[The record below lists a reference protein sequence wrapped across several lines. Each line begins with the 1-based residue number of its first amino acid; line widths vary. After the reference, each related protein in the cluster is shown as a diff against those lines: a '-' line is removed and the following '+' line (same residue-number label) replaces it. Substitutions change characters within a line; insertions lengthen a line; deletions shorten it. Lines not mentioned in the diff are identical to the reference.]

1 MFIHNISH
9 RFCWKVWWH
18 TNRHFKSIP
27 YLFWGPG
34 AACRCQRW
42 KACWAPSLSGKSVLC
57 GWSAPPRDTS
67 RCDAPVCSDP
77 SLSWAGPQNAP
88 TAVFLREGKVYHKMS
103 VCVCVT
109 AAVDSVFGEGHEGS
123 SWYERVELNAVL
135 TISYHNLPSKHL
147 RQYLPFPLPLH
158 SQASASRAPGLESE
172 VWPIPPYPWHHRRG
186 CSGAY
191 SSMDTSSWTSGDS
204 LPPPVS
210 SRPLY
215 EWSAPPW
222 WAGPLLE
229 NAPHLTFLWLITAHL
244 AF

>member
-1 MFIHNISH
+1 MQPNVKCWDMFYNMLLNVFI
-9 RFCWKVWWH
+9 
-18 TNRHFKSIP
+18 

-34 AACRCQRW
+34 AACRCRHW
-42 KACWAPSLSGKSVLC
+42 KACWVPSLSGKSVPC

-88 TAVFLREGKVYHKMS
+88 TAVFLREGKVYHKMPVCYVS
-103 VCVCVT
+103 V
-109 AAVDSVFGEGHEGS
+109 SLLLWI
-123 SWYERVELNAVL
+123 WYLERVMKGHRDMRAELNLAL
-135 TISYHNLPSKHL
+135 TISYYNLHSKHL
-147 RQYLPFPLPLH
+147 RQYLPFPSPLH
-158 SQASASRAPGLESE
+158 SQASASQALGLESE
-172 VWPIPPYPWHHRRG
+172 VWPIPPYPWYHRSG

-191 SSMDTSSWTSGDS
+191 SSTDTSSWTSGDS
-204 LPPPVS
+204 LPRPVS

-222 WAGPLLE
+222 WAGPPRE
-229 NAPHLTFLWLITAHL
+229 NAPPLTFLWLMAAHL